1 MTVLGFKT
9 NTSTSAPFMFV
20 SQPAANTNI
29 FSQPKTATSS
39 SSIVPITTA
48 NIFGIPIST
57 TTSATKST
65 PAFPALNPTV
75 PTSSAT
81 NIFSIPAV
89 TIGNAAPI
97 TSIFGTKLVVPTTAS
112 FPFASTATSI
122 LGNNTPKTTTTTMA
136 STFQP
141 QFFQGLPVTQTQPA
155 VTSSSSAIISQPPS
169 QEQTSQQT
177 VPTIQQQFL
186 AASLLDP
193 YANRGK
199 KDFTNIDQI
208 QLPTEIA
215 VVSTSSTTTAKTA
228 LTTSTPIPA
237 TIPIQSNFQKVPA
250 SRSPFDLNFKLK
262 PVSSSAT
269 LNDDIKPSHQQS
281 PASIGSTKTTLTGNF
296 TDEEE
301 IVLLGRTKLS
311 KLRLSNDLI
320 DSSYQ
325 SKTIR
330 SLYPL
335 RNLADLEKLTNLQP
349 SSSLATTVNTDRT
362 SHPSSKSNISSDDR
376 SIPSIIP
383 EQSSSPIIQRKSNDD
398 ASTNR
403 LPILT
408 RNDYYMKPS
417 LTELKSLF
425 NDKGQC
431 ILKQF
436 TVGHEKYGSV
446 TFYGQINVAGL
457 NLDEISK

>member
-1 MTVLGFKT
+1 LTVLGFKT

-39 SSIVPITTA
+39 SSIVPITTT

-57 TTSATKST
+57 TTSATTST

-97 TSIFGTKLVVPTTAS
+97 TSIFGTKLAVPTTAS

-122 LGNNTPKTTTTTMA
+122 LGNNTPTTTTMA

-141 QFFQGLPVTQTQPA
+141 QFFPGLPVTQTQSA

-169 QEQTSQQT
+169 QEQISQQT
-177 VPTIQQQFL
+177 VSTIQQQFL

-199 KDFTNIDQI
+199 KDFTNIDRI

-215 VVSTSSTTTAKTA
+215 VVSTSSTTTAKTT

-281 PASIGSTKTTLTGNF
+281 AASIGSTKTTLTGNF

-349 SSSLATTVNTDRT
+349 SSSLTTTVNTDRT
-362 SHPSSKSNISSDDR
+362 SHPSNKSNISSDHR
-376 SIPSIIP
+376 STPSIIP
-383 EQSSSPIIQRKSNDD
+383 KQSSSPIIQRKSNDD

-417 LTELKSLF
+417 LNELNSLF

-446 TFYGQINVAGL
+446 TFYGEINIAGL